1 MKKPLIFRKKNVEKP
16 SLFNREFQKEQSDRY
31 KYKHIHTGEYC
42 TFEAYVAEL
51 VIIKRAER
59 LNIGKPEY
67 KFWTKGCKDHWTWLK
82 QLNAARELAKEYG
95 EDVIL
100 SFLNSDDFKRFLL
113 IGIQNGRGR
122 GWKINPSIIPYL
134 KKHEKIIKEK
144 RERESVSNI
153 IELPS
158 GNSTRKTFGST
169 KLSKLRGMKNGEEK
183 S

>member
-1 MKKPLIFRKKNVEKP
+1 MEKPL
-16 SLFNREFQKEQSDRY
+16 LFNREFQKEQSNKY

-51 VIIKRAER
+51 IIIRRAER

-82 QLNAARELAKEYG
+82 QLNAARELVKQYT

-100 SFLNSDDFKRFLL
+100 SFLNSDDFKKFLL
-113 IGIQNGRGR
+113 IGIQNGKR
-122 GWKINPSIIPYL
+122 GWKVNPAIIPYL

-144 RERESVSNI
+144 KEREAFSSI

-158 GNSTRKTFGST
+158 GNLTRKTFGST
-169 KLSKLRGMKNGEEK
+169 KLSKLRGINNGEKE